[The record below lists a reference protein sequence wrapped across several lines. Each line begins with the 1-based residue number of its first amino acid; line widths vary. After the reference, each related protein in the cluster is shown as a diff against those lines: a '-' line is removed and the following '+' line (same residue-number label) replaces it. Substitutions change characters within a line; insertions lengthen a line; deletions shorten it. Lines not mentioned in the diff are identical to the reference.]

1 MVTFED
7 RDITVLL
14 LGVVVGFTIGN
25 RQARGIAA
33 GLGKKGLNKVEK
45 KLK

>member
-25 RQARGIAA
+25 QQTRRIAA
-33 GLGKKGLNKVEK
+33 GLGKKELNKIEK

>member
-7 RDITVLL
+7 KDIILLL
-14 LGVVVGFTIGN
+14 LGAVVGFTIGN

-33 GLGKKGLNKVEK
+33 GLGKKGLNKAEE

>member
-33 GLGKKGLNKVEK
+33 GLGKKGLNKAEE

>member
-14 LGVVVGFTIGN
+14 LGIVVGFTIGN
-25 RQARGIAA
+25 QQTRRIAA
-33 GLGKKGLNKVEK
+33 GLGKKGLNKAEE